1 MGRREIWDI
10 SKLQIKNKK
19 IIFYNKKN
27 DIITKKTQ
35 HPRHPSQARKKM
47 KELQSLRSTLFCRYT
62 VLLVSPKKV
71 SLFSTYIHWPFTHS
85 SITLMPIYPYAA
97 RLQGSLRKDQENEQR
112 VKKNKSLQY
121 SHHYLKLKKLWSTVL
136 WLSWNVLTERK

>member
-27 DIITKKTQ
+27 DIITKKKPNTPGI
-35 HPRHPSQARKKM
+35 HLKPEKKM

-71 SLFSTYIHWPFTHS
+71 SLFSTYIH
-85 SITLMPIYPYAA
+85 
-97 RLQGSLRKDQENEQR
+97 
-112 VKKNKSLQY
+112 
-121 SHHYLKLKKLWSTVL
+121 
-136 WLSWNVLTERK
+136 

>member
-1 MGRREIWDI
+1 MGYLEIT
-10 SKLQIKNKK
+10 NKK
-19 IIFYNKKN
+19 QKKSYF
-27 DIITKKTQ
+27 ITKKKWYYNEKKPN
-35 HPRHPSQARKKM
+35 PRHPSQARKKM